1 MIILKDQGFEERL
14 RPKGA
19 DFDLCCDGRLLLLAP
34 RPENTGHKSTA
45 GYAEFH
51 KMNDLALA
59 IATLLHSERLLLKG
73 K

>member
-1 MIILKDQGFEERL
+1 
-14 RPKGA
+14 
-19 DFDLCCDGRLLLLAP
+19 LLLFAP

-59 IATLLHSERLLLKG
+59 IATLPHSERLLLKG